1 MISKPELL
9 RKFHNII
16 VSEGYAMPLYLGHML
31 QTLPWYG
38 LPAELENKIR
48 NVLEKMRVET
58 EETRANTELLY
69 AAIQE
74 TPREEF

>member
-9 RKFHNII
+9 RKFNDII
-16 VSEGYAMPLYLGHML
+16 VSEGYAMPLYLGHLL

-58 EETRANTELLY
+58 EQTRANTEMLY

-74 TPREEF
+74 TQNEMF